1 MAGYP
6 GAIWKPAAV
15 GNYELGRHGYGITR
29 ITFHHI
35 VGDAP
40 GAISRFQTS
49 GVQVSAHYVIGS
61 NGQIYQMVD
70 EANTS
75 YCDGNYD
82 SNLKTISIEH
92 AGGVAGVP
100 YTDAMYAASAK
111 LVAYLIKK
119 YPTIIEFKRHRD
131 VIDKTRYPGGTACPG
146 TLNVEGIVATAKG
159 ANMAGIPDADNYYW
173 RYGQKLAEQVR
184 GRQLSREE
192 FRKYLVGQSD
202 LRVVEIL
209 SDDPEATRTQQAQ
222 VVGQLAV
229 KDNWQGQIYGL
240 QDQLRKSNEL
250 IATLTAKADVSDSLQ
265 KKVDSLTAENQ
276 KLADQQVKDEEAGK
290 GFFRAIARLLG
301 LGNGN

>member
-15 GNYELGRHGYGITR
+15 GNYEVGRHGYGVTR

-40 GAISRFQTS
+40 GAISRFQTG
-49 GVQVSAHYVIGS
+49 GVGVSAHYVIGS

-82 SNLKTISIEH
+82 SNLRTISIEH
-92 AGGVAGVP
+92 AGGVASVP

-159 ANMAGIPDADNYYW
+159 ANMAGIPDQDNWYY
-173 RYGQKLAEQVR
+173 RFNKLMQQVR
-184 GRQLSREE
+184 GRSLSREE
-192 FRKYLVGQSD
+192 FRKNFVG
-202 LRVVEIL
+202 VEPFHMVEIL
-209 SDDPEATRTQQAQ
+209 SDDNEANVTQNAQ
-222 VVGQLAV
+222 NIGQLAL

-240 QDQLRKSNEL
+240 QDQLKKSNEL

-265 KKVDSLTAENQ
+265 KKVDALTTENQ

-301 LGNGN
+301 LGN